1 MTLINGLPADVVSV
15 HDRGLLYGDGV
26 FRTLKRVGGVS
37 LCWARHYRKLAADCT
52 ALHLDCP
59 AASELE
65 ADLARLPPD
74 CVAKIIITRGP
85 GVRGYAVTA
94 ALKPTRI
101 VTSGTLPDFP
111 KSHRAEGVKA
121 HLCRLRLASQ
131 PALAGIKHLNRL
143 ENVLARMEWSD
154 PAIAEG
160 LLLDEAGN
168 VIEGTMSNVFAW
180 HEGVLHTPDLARC
193 GVAGMQRDRILAF
206 ARELGLV
213 VRIGTL
219 SLDTLMVAE
228 EVLLC
233 NSVIGI
239 WQVREF
245 NGRVWP
251 AGSLTAQLR
260 RLVEER
266 DD

>member
-1 MTLINGLPADVVSV
+1 MTLINGLPADVISA

-26 FRTLKRVGGVS
+26 FRTLKRAGGVS
-37 LCWARHYRKLAADCT
+37 LCWARHYRKLAGDCA
-52 ALHLDCP
+52 ALRLDCP

-65 ADLARLPPD
+65 SDLARLPPD
-74 CVAKIIITRGP
+74 GVAKIIITRGP

-94 ALKPTRI
+94 AQPPTRI
-101 VTSGTLPDFP
+101 VTSGALPDYP
-111 KSHRAEGVKA
+111 PHHQAEGVRV

-154 PAIAEG
+154 PGIAEG
-160 LLLDEAGN
+160 MLLDEAGN

-180 HEGVLHTPDLARC
+180 HEGALHTPDLARC
-193 GVAGMQRDRILAF
+193 GVAGVQRERILAF
-206 ARELGLV
+206 ARELGLAV
-213 VRIGTL
+213 HIGVL
-219 SLDTLMVAE
+219 PLARLMAAE
-228 EVLLC
+228 EVMLC

-251 AGSLTAQLR
+251 GGSLTAQLR
-260 RLVEER
+260 QLVEGR

>member
-1 MTLINGLPADVVSV
+1 MTLIDGIAMDIVSV

-26 FRTLKRVGGVS
+26 FRTLKRAGGVS
-37 LCWARHYRKLAADCT
+37 LCWARQYRKLAADCA

-59 AASELE
+59 SAPELE
-65 ADLARLPPD
+65 SDLARLPPD

-85 GVRGYAVTA
+85 GMRGYAVTA
-94 ALKPTRI
+94 DVPPTRI
-101 VTSGTLPDFP
+101 VTSSPLPDYP
-111 KSHRAEGVKA
+111 QSHYAAGVKV

-143 ENVLARMEWSD
+143 ENVLARMEWND
-154 PAIAEG
+154 PDIAEG

-180 HEGVLHTPDLARC
+180 HEGALHTPDLGRC
-193 GVAGMQRDRILAF
+193 GVAGVQRDRVLAF
-206 ARELGLV
+206 ARELGLAV
-213 VRIGTL
+213 QVDALPLAR
-219 SLDTLMVAE
+219 LMAAD
-228 EVLLC
+228 EVMLC
-233 NSVIGI
+233 NSVIGV

-245 NGRVWP
+245 NGRVWQ
-251 AGSLTAQLR
+251 AGRLTPQLR
-260 RLVEER
+260 QMMDER